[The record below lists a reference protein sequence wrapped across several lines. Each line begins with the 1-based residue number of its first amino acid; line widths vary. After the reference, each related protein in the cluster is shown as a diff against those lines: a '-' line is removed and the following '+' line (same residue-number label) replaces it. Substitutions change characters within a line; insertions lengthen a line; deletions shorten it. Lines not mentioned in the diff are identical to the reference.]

1 MYFIDSKPST
11 VFNQTVGT
19 GGIAKGEIGMLSS
32 ATLIDATAAAGDATL
47 VGLAMADYDAA
58 AVGQF
63 ELFSNRIVRSEY
75 TGTASN
81 LAIGKV
87 YDLSNGHTVN
97 IDDVTGGVFFCTGY
111 DAVRGT
117 VDGFITLVHRLV

>member
-1 MYFIDSKPST
+1 MIFIDSKPST

-32 ATLIDATAAAGDATL
+32 ATLIDATAAAGDASL
-47 VGLAMADYDAA
+47 VGLAMADYAA
-58 AVGQF
+58 GVVGQF

-75 TGTASN
+75 TGSATPSLGA
-81 LAIGKV
+81 V

-97 IDDVTGGVFFCTGY
+97 SDDTTDGVLFCTGF
-111 DAVRGT
+111 DAVRKT
-117 VDGFITLVHRLV
+117 IDGFITLVHRLV